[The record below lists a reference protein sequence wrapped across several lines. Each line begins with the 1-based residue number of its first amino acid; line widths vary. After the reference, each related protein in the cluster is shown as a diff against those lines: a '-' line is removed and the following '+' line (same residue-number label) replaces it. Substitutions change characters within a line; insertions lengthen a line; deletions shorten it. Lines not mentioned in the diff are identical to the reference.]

1 MTDIAL
7 YNALRKIPELS
18 DAEAKE
24 AAADVANSRDI
35 ATKDYID
42 AAIAKQDV
50 KIERMARLII
60 MWVVGVG
67 VAIIG
72 AIKYL

>member
-1 MTDIAL
+1 MSDIAL

-24 AAADVANSRDI
+24 AAADVASSREI

-60 MWVVGVG
+60 IWVVGVG

-72 AIKYL
+72 VIKYL